1 MLVFIPK
8 TTHMTDKF
16 FSGEQP
22 SLETPTLHCTPLKME
37 MLKLLLVHFMTVVRN
52 LMARNALK

>member
-1 MLVFIPK
+1 
-8 TTHMTDKF
+8 MTDKF